1 MENYYF
7 NFKDLFKA
15 PRAAIGPQRI
25 GIAAMGLLLAHA
37 VWLVF
42 SYLALLLNGT
52 APADVWYSHGL
63 LINPFLFSL
72 SLPAKIVSGTGAA
85 AAVFMLL
92 ITNTAVSRA
101 SYMLLRGSLFY
112 TWKKAFRFAF
122 GKSRS
127 IAANYIVFM
136 FMISP
141 FIIGGIT
148 LSVLGRI
155 PWFGEIVNA
164 MAALIYIFAG
174 LALVFLTLSVFIS
187 FVYGPVIFSCAEE
200 DGFGSSVQS
209 LYLTWGQ
216 PWRLVLYGTITVFM
230 SITAVLFFAFVLKAG
245 LIIYSNLFMPLMHS
259 MAPILNNALYYIQC
273 SLGEFDAVIRSILGG
288 SGARILYLKQ
298 LYILQDLPL
307 SAQISSWIVYLSFL
321 LAGYMAAGYGLAV
334 FNTSL
339 VISFINF
346 SKRLTGTDLL
356 KRDDTEI
363 DEEESDIK
371 IDPKEGDI
379 KYLG

>member
-1 MENYYF
+1 M
-7 NFKDLFKA
+7 
-15 PRAAIGPQRI
+15 
-25 GIAAMGLLLAHA
+25 
-37 VWLVF
+37 
-42 SYLALLLNGT
+42 
-52 APADVWYSHGL
+52 
-63 LINPFLFSL
+63 
-72 SLPAKIVSGTGAA
+72 
-85 AAVFMLL
+85 
-92 ITNTAVSRA
+92 
-101 SYMLLRGSLFY
+101 
-112 TWKKAFRFAF
+112 
-122 GKSRS
+122 
-127 IAANYIVFM
+127 
-136 FMISP
+136 
-141 FIIGGIT
+141 
-148 LSVLGRI
+148 SVLGRI

-187 FVYGPVIFSCAEE
+187 FIYGPVIISCAEE

-216 PWRLVLYGTITVFM
+216 PWRLVLYGTVTIVL
-230 SITAVLFFAFVLKAG
+230 SLLAVIFFAFVLKAG

-273 SLGEFDAVIRSILGG
+273 SLGGFDAVIRSILGD
-288 SGARILYLKQ
+288 SGARFLYLKQ
-298 LYILQDLPL
+298 LYILHDLPL

-346 SKRLTGTDLL
+346 SKRLTNTNLL
-356 KRDDTEI
+356 KRDDSEI

-371 IDPKEGDI
+371 IDPKEGDT
-379 KYLG
+379 KNLG